1 MQVRKSTILEKM
13 DLSFSPEYNALI
25 GGRGTGKSTF
35 LEYLAFALGRSSH
48 DMSRKYTGTD
58 RMKDLVKLFRDNGG
72 RVSLEFQMDN
82 SPFRIVRGP
91 NTNFQPRV
99 TYENG
104 MAEIVPVEELRRQFP
119 TIVYSQG
126 ELAEVGGS
134 DASKTQLSELLQFVD
149 PDYKQRN
156 NQFDSDIRTA
166 QNAVRLAI
174 QAVVDHWKL
183 RSSLRQLKT
192 KRAALKQR
200 VEALEKMLPKRS
212 EKDEKILVHFEKV
225 SEFNSK
231 VTQASKH
238 SDQIL
243 KNLNSILSE
252 LRIRRNVSTD
262 LIGVA
267 EKVQRGYRDLYKTF
281 ESRMMELVGELSKK
295 RATLKMYE
303 SEWKVIFEDA
313 RTERN
318 DILQR
323 VGTQKNITR
332 QIIQLRE
339 GVTKYD
345 DQITDVRESIVT
357 SGDPSGRL
365 DAELGHLR
373 QITDRRDE
381 RTREW
386 AESIEDLSNRK
397 IKAIVR
403 SVADIEEIR
412 NAIDAV
418 AAKTGSRGATR
429 RLALDKALKTHSA
442 TEFIDRLR
450 NDCLSLLKWRK
461 MGKPYGEKRPSCS
474 DLMGVLGDTAG
485 IRMSVTRL
493 MSPERVTAIATAVA
507 KPEIALSYCEGDR
520 EISFEKASDGQR
532 AAALLFMLLE
542 QSGGPLIIDQ
552 PEGDLDNKII
562 TELTGKLHYAKEKR
576 QLVFASHNANLV
588 VNGSG

>member
-1 MQVRKSTILEKM
+1 
-13 DLSFSPEYNALI
+13 
-25 GGRGTGKSTF
+25 
-35 LEYLAFALGRSSH
+35 
-48 DMSRKYTGTD
+48 
-58 RMKDLVKLFRDNGG
+58 
-72 RVSLEFQMDN
+72 
-82 SPFRIVRGP
+82 
-91 NTNFQPRV
+91 
-99 TYENG
+99 

-243 KNLNSILSE
+243 QNLNSILSE
-252 LRIRRNVSTD
+252 LRTRRNVSTD

-295 RATLKMYE
+295 RATLKMCE

-313 RTERN
+313 RTERK
-318 DILQR
+318 R
-323 VGTQKNITR
+323 YT
-332 QIIQLRE
+332 
-339 GVTKYD
+339 TK
-345 DQITDVRESIVT
+345 
-357 SGDPSGRL
+357 GWHP
-365 DAELGHLR
+365 AEHH
-373 QITDRRDE
+373 
-381 RTREW
+381 
-386 AESIEDLSNRK
+386 
-397 IKAIVR
+397 KA
-403 SVADIEEIR
+403 
-412 NAIDAV
+412 NHP
-418 AAKTGSRGATR
+418 ATR
-429 RLALDKALKTHSA
+429 GRYQIRRPNHG
-442 TEFIDRLR
+442 RQ
-450 NDCLSLLKWRK
+450 
-461 MGKPYGEKRPSCS
+461 GE
-474 DLMGVLGDTAG
+474 
-485 IRMSVTRL
+485 
-493 MSPERVTAIATAVA
+493 
-507 KPEIALSYCEGDR
+507 YCDQWGP
-520 EISFEKASDGQR
+520 IGSFGC
-532 AAALLFMLLE
+532 
-542 QSGGPLIIDQ
+542 
-552 PEGDLDNKII
+552 
-562 TELTGKLHYAKEKR
+562 
-576 QLVFASHNANLV
+576 
-588 VNGSG
+588 